1 MSPNGLSGLGARI
14 GATILIAIGWLVF
27 LIIHLA
33 FWAGSFNI
41 WQNIAVFLASLL
53 IAGGL
58 VVAIWIIW
66 GTERFVE
73 T

>member
-1 MSPNGLSGLGARI
+1 MSPNGIGGLGSRI
-14 GATILIAIGWLVF
+14 AGTVLIAVSWLAF
-27 LIIHLA
+27 FILYLA

-53 IAGGL
+53 IVGGL
-58 VVAIWIIW
+58 IAVMWILW
-66 GTERFVE
+66 GTKFVE